1 MSVRIER
8 DGPVATIV
16 LARPSVKNAVDR
28 PTADA
33 LADAFRIFEGD
44 HDALVAVLYG
54 EGGTFCAGADLKA
67 IGTERQSRVEFA
79 LELAAFPQSCLNV
92 DRLSAIQGGV
102 AALQAE
108 GVAGAARFAGG
119 AGRHG
124 DFGR

>member
-1 MSVRIER
+1 MNVRIER
-8 DGPVATIV
+8 DAE
-16 LARPSVKNAVDR
+16 AK
-28 PTADA
+28 
-33 LADAFRIFEGD
+33 
-44 HDALVAVLYG
+44 VAVLWG
-54 EGGTFCAGADLKA
+54 EGQFCAGADLKA

-79 LELAAFPQSCLNV
+79 LGLAAFPQSCLNV